1 MRKRLAALVIA
12 MVITTGMIS
21 GCSSKLDD
29 SEVVVKM
36 GEMEITADIAN
47 FYARYQQ
54 SVYETYYGLSEDTW
68 TMELED
74 GKDYETSI
82 KDDILT
88 SLETLYVLDV
98 HRDEYEVEV
107 TEDEQ
112 ARIKEAAQAFVEA
125 NGDSELTVVSGNVS
139 TVERVLELMTIQ
151 KKMYDVMVADVDTE
165 VSDEEAAQK
174 KMEYVSFSFT
184 TTDEDGNSV
193 ELTEDELAA
202 LKKEAEDFNE
212 LVQLEEDFNTYAT
225 AQGYNPLEATFDA
238 ESTTPAAELIE
249 AADALGEGEY
259 TGVIETD
266 TAYYAAKVVSLLDR
280 DATDTKKESIV
291 QERKDTR
298 YQELVDQWIEDT
310 DPVVYDNVW
319 KKIDFQKQGVTIK
332 DTTAEE
338 EETTDDA
345 AGEEETADNAA
356 VEDDGTTDENA
367 E

>member
-1 MRKRLAALVIA
+1 MRKRVAALVMA
-12 MVITTGMIS
+12 MVITAGTMA

-29 SEVVVKM
+29 HEIVVKM

-68 TMELED
+68 KMELED

-88 SLETLYVLDV
+88 SLETLYVLDA
-98 HRDEYEVEV
+98 HKDEYDVEV
-107 TEDEQ
+107 TADEQ
-112 ARIKEAAQAFVEA
+112 ARIKEASEAFVEA
-125 NGDSELTVVSGNVS
+125 NGDSELAAVSGNVS

-151 KKMYDVMVADVDTE
+151 NKMYEVMVADVDTE

-202 LKKEAEDFNE
+202 LKKEAEDFDE

-225 AQGYNPLEATFDA
+225 EQGYSPLEATFDA
-238 ESTTPAAELIE
+238 ESTTPAAQLVE

-266 TAYYAAKVVSLLDR
+266 TAYYVAKVVSLLDR

-291 QERKDTR
+291 QERKDTQ
-298 YQELVDQWIEDT
+298 YQELVDQWIADA

-319 KKIDFQKQGVTIK
+319 KKIGFLKQGVTIK

-338 EETTDDA
+338 EETTGDA
-345 AGEEETADNAA
+345 AEEEAADNAA
-356 VEDDGTTDENA
+356 AEDDETTDENA